1 MLKKFSILASF
12 LSIFGVATSFAQ
24 ISQGSLYFGGGLGF
38 AIASNKKTFSGGSTT
53 VTSDGPRS
61 TSFSIVPGVGY
72 FIVDKLAIGIDIS
85 FISKSKKE
93 PDGSGSQA
101 GNYEKESSNLIS
113 FTPYA
118 RKFFMLSDNFGFTG
132 TFGVGVGFGSSKLES
147 KRGNSTVT
155 NDESKITALEVGITP
170 GLVFFPSKN
179 VGLEAN
185 FGFVGFSSTT
195 LKKEENILN
204 NILTT
209 KRTETSV
216 GFGANS
222 ISPAFSFAFRYY
234 LAK

>member
-24 ISQGSLYFGGGLGF
+24 ISQGSLYFGGGFGF
-38 AIASNKKTFSGGSTT
+38 AITSNKEKKTFSGGSTT

-85 FISKSKKE
+85 FINESEKT
-93 PDGSGSQA
+93 PFDGSGSQA
-101 GNYEKESSNLIS
+101 GDYNKESSNLIS

-155 NDESKITALEVGITP
+155 NDGPKITALEVGITP

-195 LKKEENILN
+195 LKTEN
-204 NILTT
+204 NIFTT
-209 KRTETSV
+209 KNTETSV

>member
-12 LSIFGVATSFAQ
+12 VATFGVATSFAQ
-24 ISQGSLYFGGGLGF
+24 TSQGTLYLGGGLGF
-38 AIASNKKTFSGGSTT
+38 TTSSNKVTASGGGTT
-53 VTSDGPRS
+53 VSADGPKS

-72 FIVDKLAIGIDIS
+72 FIADKLAIGIDIS
-85 FISKSKKE
+85 FANESEKE
-93 PDGSGSQA
+93 PYDGPGAQTGDYDKVSG
-101 GNYEKESSNLIS
+101 NLIS

-147 KRGNSTVT
+147 KRGSTTVT
-155 NDESKITALEVGITP
+155 NDGPKVTALEVGITP
-170 GLVFFPSKN
+170 GLVFFPTSK

-185 FGFVGFSSTT
+185 FGFVGFSSRTQKVTT
-195 LKKEENILN
+195 GGGGEVKS
-204 NILTT
+204 TD
-209 KRTETSV
+209 TSI

-222 ISPAFSFAFRYY
+222 IQPTFSLGFRYY